1 MPLAVISTPEFDRD
15 IKKLKKSY
23 HAVVETVRE
32 LILQLENGERPGNQI
47 QEVGLTVYKV
57 RLPNRSA
64 RRGKSGG
71 FRVYYLVRPADRTA
85 SIALITIRLTK
96 MTSASATFG
105 VCCEMCS
112 DAA

>member
-1 MPLAVISTPEFDRD
+1 MPLAVISIPEFDKN

-23 HAVVETVRE
+23 PAVVKDLRRLT
-32 LILQLENGERPGNQI
+32 LQLENGERPGNQI

-71 FRVYYLVRPADRTA
+71 FRVYYLVRPADGTA
-85 SIALITIRLTK
+85 SIIFLITIYSKTDQDDIEISDLRRLLRD
-96 MTSASATFG
+96 
-105 VCCEMCS
+105 VQ
-112 DAA
+112 